1 MGLGREVYSVS
12 IWFILH
18 SLTITTALTW
28 SDVINRLISSYNK
41 NLVKY
46 HFVYAIV
53 LTILSVFL
61 HITLS
66 KYAKKPDD
74 ETEDID
80 KAVEGVMASSSKKN

>member
-1 MGLGREVYSVS
+1 MGLGKEVYAVS

-28 SDVINRLISSYNK
+28 SDVINRTISSYNK

-46 HFVYAIV
+46 HFVYAIL

-66 KYAKKPDD
+66 KYAKKPEDN
-74 ETEDID
+74 TEDVD
-80 KAVEGVMASSSKKN
+80 EAVESAMEAR